1 MRAAC
6 ITTRLSFVHPG
17 GTGTLQR
24 SRVHHAASGLASQ
37 GSPAFRCGG
46 VVLPKR
52 PARVGAAVSAPV
64 HSVGVSR
71 RALCCAVESAS
82 SPSSPMPASAGDA
95 QTKPVFLGLSR
106 KRLKVGFWFFMWY
119 LYNVVFN
126 IVNKKTLN
134 MWSYP
139 WVLSTIQLGVGALYV
154 SVLWLLGLRR
164 RPQVNGKLIR
174 SLILPSLFHTIGH
187 ATSCLSFSSVA
198 ISFTHTV
205 KSAEPVVGALG
216 SALFL
221 HEYYSPMVYFAM
233 IPIIVGVALSSISE
247 LTFTMAGFLNAM
259 ASNFAF
265 VARNVT
271 SKVSLGDT
279 KKDASLTAFNT
290 YGLITIIS
298 FFLELP
304 MALLFEGLPKV
315 ASRIPGIGAGTVFGY
330 IAVASL
336 LYHLYNEA
344 SYGVLEDVSPLTFS
358 IGNVVKRLA
367 IILSSVIAFGTIMRP
382 LNWLGVALA
391 VGGTLIYS
399 YAKHMDQKKIDAA
412 KKKAA

>member
-1 MRAAC
+1 
-6 ITTRLSFVHPG
+6 
-17 GTGTLQR
+17 
-24 SRVHHAASGLASQ
+24 
-37 GSPAFRCGG
+37 
-46 VVLPKR
+46 
-52 PARVGAAVSAPV
+52 
-64 HSVGVSR
+64 
-71 RALCCAVESAS
+71 
-82 SPSSPMPASAGDA
+82 
-95 QTKPVFLGLSR
+95 
-106 KRLKVGFWFFMWY
+106 
-119 LYNVVFN
+119 
-126 IVNKKTLN
+126 

-154 SVLWLLGLRR
+154 SILWLLGLRR
-164 RPQVNGKLIR
+164 RPQVNGKLVR

-187 ATSCLSFSSVA
+187 ATSCLSFSAVA

-216 SALFL
+216 AAIFL
-221 HEYYSPMVYFAM
+221 KEYYSATVYLAM
-233 IPIIVGVALSSISE
+233 IPIIFGVALSSISE
-247 LTFTMAGFLNAM
+247 LTFTMAGFMNAM

-271 SKVSLGDT
+271 SKVSLGDA
-279 KKDASLTAFNT
+279 KKDPSLTAFNI

-304 MALLFEGLPKV
+304 MALIFEGFPKI
-315 ASRIPGIGAGTVFGY
+315 ASRVAGIGTGTVFGY
-330 IAVASL
+330 IAMASL

-399 YAKHMDQKKIDAA
+399 YAKHMDQKKLDAA
-412 KKKAA
+412 KRKAV

>member
-1 MRAAC
+1 MQMVRPRSLLNYVWYGVVSPLGRGRASTSTRTAPLRRPLATSSSTVSFAPGFKFGGRREGFGRPIGVWRRQMRAAADS
-6 ITTRLSFVHPG
+6 T
-17 GTGTLQR
+17 
-24 SRVHHAASGLASQ
+24 
-37 GSPAFRCGG
+37 
-46 VVLPKR
+46 
-52 PARVGAAVSAPV
+52 
-64 HSVGVSR
+64 
-71 RALCCAVESAS
+71 S
-82 SPSSPMPASAGDA
+82 SPSSSLSSTPADTHA
-95 QTKPVFLGLSR
+95 KPVFLGMTR

-126 IVNKKTLN
+126 IINKKTLN

-154 SVLWLLGLRR
+154 STLWLLGLRR
-164 RPQVNGKLIR
+164 RPQVNRKLIG
-174 SLILPSLFHTIGH
+174 SLVLPSLFHTIGH

-216 SALFL
+216 AAIILK
-221 HEYYSPMVYFAM
+221 EYYSATVYLAM
-233 IPIIVGVALSSISE
+233 IPIIFGVALSSISE

-271 SKVSLGDT
+271 SKVSLGDS
-279 KKDASLTAFNT
+279 KKDPSLTAFNI

-304 MALLFEGLPKV
+304 MALIFEGFPKV
-315 ASRIPGIGAGTVFGY
+315 SSRIAGIGAGTVFGY
-330 IAVASL
+330 IAMASL

-399 YAKHMDQKKIDAA
+399 YAKHMDQRKLDAA
-412 KKKAA
+412 KRKAA